1 MDAGS
6 SVMQEQLPGDA
17 MMNTAPKSISP
28 WCLGASLYMPAHRLD
43 LMDCANGEKLESVR
57 SMIFC
62 TEDAVS
68 HAELN
73 SSLRHLGL
81 CLQGFRD
88 TPNRFRFIRARNPE
102 ILARLLD
109 LPDIE
114 KIDGFVLPKFNESNF
129 HAYFDQ
135 LQDTSFK
142 VMPTLETRDV
152 FDIGAMNALRQG
164 LLQHDIFSRILM
176 LRIGGNDLMNLLG
189 IRRPR
194 NMTLYETPL
203 GHAIAQ
209 LVMIFKPY
217 GFSLAAPVFE
227 YLEDAVTLQKEIQ
240 LDLAHGLIGKTA
252 IHPSQVPVIEAMYG
266 VNNEDYEMALAL
278 NQSASPAVFR
288 MHGAMCEVET
298 HKQWGRDIIDRR
310 QRYGDRRAFVLSEYS
325 ELSF

>member
-1 MDAGS
+1 
-6 SVMQEQLPGDA
+6 
-17 MMNTAPKSISP
+17 MNTLPKSFSP
-28 WCLGASLYMPAHRLD
+28 WCLGASLYMPAHRHD
-43 LMDCANGEKLESVR
+43 LMDCANGEKLQSLR

-68 HAELN
+68 HTEVD

-88 TPNRFRFIRARNPE
+88 TPTRFRFIRARNPE
-102 ILARLLD
+102 ILARLLE

-114 KIDGFVLPKFNESNF
+114 KVDGFVLPKFNETNF

-135 LQDTSFK
+135 LRGTAFK
-142 VMPTLETRDV
+142 VMPTLETPDV
-152 FDIGAMNALRQG
+152 FDVGAMKELRQG
-164 LLQHDIFSRILM
+164 LLQDDIFARILM

-203 GHAIAQ
+203 GLVIAQ
-209 LVMIFKPY
+209 LVTVFNPY

-227 YLEDAVTLQKEIQ
+227 YLDDAVTLQKEIR

-252 IHPSQVPVIEAMYG
+252 IHPTQVPVIEAMYS
-266 VNNEDYEMALAL
+266 VDSEDYEMALAL
-278 NQSASPAVFR
+278 NQSSSPAVFR
-288 MHGAMCEVET
+288 MHDAMCEVAT
-298 HKQWGRDIIDRR
+298 HKEWGQGIIDR
-310 QRYGDRRAFVLSEYS
+310 QRYYGDREPGVLPEYA
-325 ELSF
+325 ELLNNR